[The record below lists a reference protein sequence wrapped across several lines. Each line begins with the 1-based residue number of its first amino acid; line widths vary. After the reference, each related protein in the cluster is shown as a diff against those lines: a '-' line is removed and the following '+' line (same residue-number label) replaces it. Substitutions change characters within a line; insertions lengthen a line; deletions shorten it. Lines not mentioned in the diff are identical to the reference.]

1 MCGLSGTLSSSL
13 SLCRNSFFFV
23 VVVVVVVSFSED
35 GVSRGMAKP
44 HHSSRAAVPPPQ
56 RASSGGGEKKTCI
69 NEKCK
74 HRNDAN
80 IRWKISKG
88 EKILENPI
96 RKGRLESL
104 TSTTP
109 GVQERDTTT
118 ARPRDVFLRGRTRRR
133 RRGTLPSGEASRD
146 AVFGN
151 I

>member
-1 MCGLSGTLSSSL
+1 
-13 SLCRNSFFFV
+13 
-23 VVVVVVVSFSED
+23 
-35 GVSRGMAKP
+35 MAKP
-44 HHSSRAAVPPPQ
+44 HHSSRAALPP
-56 RASSGGGEKKTCI
+56 ASSGGGDGGEKKTCI

-104 TSTTP
+104 TSTTTP

-146 AVFGN
+146 ALTGN